1 MTNAVLQ
8 CTVLKWA
15 PAFYWCCKIPFVFF
29 DRHSLF
35 TSGFYWFCVSLRF
48 SCQSFRTSVFVPRS
62 LASKLQDHCY
72 KQLFFWEGFNAWS
85 GILVA
90 RHGLFCHMCCANS
103 LWPKLIYNQ
112 SFLCGE
118 PWKNN
123 DKKRASVAY
132 HVSTLK
138 CRVSCVF
145 LHFLH
150 LITFGMACF
159 NHFLYDARSF

>member
-1 MTNAVLQ
+1 MIGGHSKFLLVTGECCKKKLLFVGILCVALVFWLAKRDDKCCPAMHSPEMGSGVLLVLQ
-8 CTVLKWA
+8 NSLR
-15 PAFYWCCKIPFVFF
+15 FF

-90 RHGLFCHMCCANS
+90 RHGLFLPHVLCKQS
-103 LWPKLIYNQ
+103 KVIYNQ

-118 PWKNN
+118 PWK
-123 DKKRASVAY
+123 KTTKRGQV
-132 HVSTLK
+132 
-138 CRVSCVF
+138 
-145 LHFLH
+145 
-150 LITFGMACF
+150 
-159 NHFLYDARSF
+159 

>member
-48 SCQSFRTSVFVPRS
+48 SCHSFRTSVFVPRS

-72 KQLFFWEGFNAWS
+72 KQLFFWESFNAWS

-90 RHGLFCHMCCANS
+90 WHGLFLPHVLCKQS
-103 LWPKLIYNQ
+103 KVIYNQ

-118 PWKNN
+118 PWKKN
-123 DKKRASVAY
+123 DKTWASVAY
-132 HVSTLK
+132 QDSTLK

-145 LHFLH
+145 STFFLH
-150 LITFGMACF
+150 LITFGMAFFVWCPVI
-159 NHFLYDARSF
+159 LSLG